1 MNLLNSI
8 FVNKKFAPFFWVQF
22 LGAMNDNIIKNLLV
36 ILIAYK
42 GIELYGLNSQTLI
55 ALVGAIFILP
65 YVLFSP
71 YAGLLSD
78 KYSKVKV
85 MRVTKYIELVIML
98 LATFGFYNNNY
109 LVLIISVF
117 LMGVQSAFFG
127 PVKFSI
133 IPNLVETKNLSSATG
148 YVEFGTFLAILIG
161 TIGGG
166 MLSKV
171 SSWQLYGSILCL
183 VSIAG
188 IILSLMQPL
197 NKEKGMELKIGYNI
211 FGGHIKLFR
220 ILSGQWKVFN
230 IVVLISCFWF
240 FGAGLLTVLPTFC
253 QKILFVDESVVTL
266 FLAMFTFGIGVGS
279 LLSGYLSGH
288 KAQLGLVPLGALGI
302 LIFSFDFY
310 MSNKGVVISRE
321 QLITFTEFISSSS
334 SYRSLIDFFMISF
347 SGGIYIVPL
356 YAYVQEQAK
365 KGTLSRVIAIN
376 NVMNALFMVIVS
388 LIIIYLTKINITSVE
403 SLFTTALIFTFLF
416 SIFFFK
422 RKEFRDSFKAY
433 IFRK

>member
-1 MNLLNSI
+1 MNLLSSV

-78 KYSKVKV
+78 KYNKVQV
-85 MRVTKYIELVIML
+85 IRITKYVELFIML
-98 LATFGFYNNNY
+98 LATFGFYNSNY

-117 LMGVQSAFFG
+117 LMGVQSTFFG

-133 IPNLVETKNLSSATG
+133 IPNLVENKNLSVATS

-161 TIGGG
+161 TICGG

-171 SSWQLYGSILCL
+171 SSWQLYGVVLCSVSILGIFL
-183 VSIAG
+183 SI
-188 IILSLMQPL
+188 MQPL
-197 NKEKGMELKIGYNI
+197 KKENGEKIEIGYNI
-211 FGGHIKLFR
+211 FGGHLKLFK

-230 IVVLISCFWF
+230 IVILISCFWF

-253 QKILFVDESVVTL
+253 QKILLVDESVVTL
-266 FLAMFTFGIGVGS
+266 FLAMFTFGIGAGS

-288 KAQLGLVPLGALGI
+288 KVQLGLVPFGAIGV
-302 LIFSFDFY
+302 LIFTFDFY
-310 MSNKGVVISRE
+310 FYNNSLSIHSD
-321 QLITFTEFISSSS
+321 QLRNLTTFLVDKS
-334 SYRSLIDFFMISF
+334 SYRSLFDFFMISF
-347 SGGIYIVPL
+347 SGGVYIVPL
-356 YAYVQEQAK
+356 YAYVQDQAK
-365 KGTLSRVIAIN
+365 NGTLSRVIAIN
-376 NVMNALFMVIVS
+376 NVMNALFMVVVS
-388 LIIIYLTKINITSVE
+388 LIIIYLTKTGKTSIE
-403 SLFTTALIFTFLF
+403 ALMATATIFIFLF
-416 SIFFFK
+416 FIFYFK
-422 RKEFRDSFKAY
+422 RKEFRTSFMNY
-433 IFRK
+433 ILRR